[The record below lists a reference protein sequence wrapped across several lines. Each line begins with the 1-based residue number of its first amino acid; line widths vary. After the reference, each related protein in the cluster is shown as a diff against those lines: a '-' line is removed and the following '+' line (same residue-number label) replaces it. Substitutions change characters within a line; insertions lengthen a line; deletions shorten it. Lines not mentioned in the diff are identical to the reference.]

1 MKGFYDRKN
10 LNWKSLKRTVHIL
23 SAAPPGGGRSDIT
36 KRLSNRFHIMCM
48 PPSNEE
54 SLTKIFLSILS
65 QFLAI
70 NKFKKDIQLI
80 AD

>member
-1 MKGFYDRKN
+1 MKGFYDREGLFWKN
-10 LNWKSLKRTVHIL
+10 LVRTVQIL

-54 SLTKIFLSILS
+54 SLTRIF
-65 QFLAI
+65 
-70 NKFKKDIQLI
+70 
-80 AD
+80 